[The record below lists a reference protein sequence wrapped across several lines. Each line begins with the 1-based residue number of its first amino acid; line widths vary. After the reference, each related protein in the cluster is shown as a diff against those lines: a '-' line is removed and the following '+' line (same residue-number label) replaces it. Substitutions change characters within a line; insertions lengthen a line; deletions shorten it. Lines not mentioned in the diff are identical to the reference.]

1 MATQRWQFALVLAE
15 CRGTVSRVKAS
26 RDSSAYR
33 RLWRSSGAHQKYL
46 IHLQSSPG
54 SRLHSSV
61 VRRRGVGAT
70 CRRGRV

>member
-33 RLWRSSGAHQKYL
+33 RLWRSSGAHQKCL
-46 IHLQSSPG
+46 MCLQSSPG
-54 SRLHSSV
+54 SRLRSLV
-61 VRRRGVGAT
+61 ARRRGVGAT
-70 CRRGRV
+70 CRRGEV